1 MKRSKKM
8 HARTCKKPGPGS
20 APGVM
25 GTPSSG
31 HFGQLG
37 TRLLPQHPA
46 PGPAPART
54 RPPPPPPARPRPKP
68 GPRGGAPSRL
78 PVAPSSGQDGGS
90 GSDSRSFPSRPRAIG
105 VLRPASPTGVPLAI
119 PHRPASTSQPAAPR
133 FEAGLGAWLEA
144 WPRPDTHRGPAHR
157 ERCARA
163 ARVFRPGFWP
173 WAVWR
178 AIPRSRPSPGGLRMR
193 GPVLLWLLAVGLGRV
208 PLPLTKGFSWEC
220 FYGGQL
226 RGFEG

>member
-8 HARTCKKPGPGS
+8 HARTCKTPGPGS

-31 HFGQLG
+31 HFEQLG
-37 TRLLPQHPA
+37 TRLKPQHPA
-46 PGPAPART
+46 PGPASART

-90 GSDSRSFPSRPRAIG
+90 GSESRSFPSRPRATG

-119 PHRPASTSQPAAPR
+119 HLPASTSQPAAPR

-144 WPRPDTHRGPAHR
+144 WLRLDTHRGPAHR
-157 ERCARA
+157 ERRACA
-163 ARVFRPGFWP
+163 ARVFRPGVWQ

-178 AIPRSRPSPGGLRMR
+178 AIPRPRPSPGVLRTR
-193 GPVLLWLLAVGLGRV
+193 GPVLLWLFGCGPGAGPVTTNKRFFLGMFLWGTAAR
-208 PLPLTKGFSWEC
+208 L
-220 FYGGQL
+220 
-226 RGFEG
+226 